1 MAPRGSVLL
10 GHIRLLNMHLLL
22 YLFVERGT
30 ARSTGTLS
38 FLEVLVP
45 AGFDSI
51 RAMGGQGPVRLP
63 VLWQNAV
70 VLQTLTERKEWKFF
84 GVLPKADPGLAAAWW
99 TALLLRGILPAAFA
113 IAMGVLVGAVQRGDP
128 LAGPLGFA
136 GSIFVLLQVL
146 SPIHQAVSANLGD
159 RTAAWLY
166 DRLTEACVR
175 PPGMGHLEDPALTS
189 DLTVARDF
197 DLGMTG
203 PPLSISLD
211 FIATGMAEMIGG
223 VACAV
228 ILARYAW
235 WAPIVLA
242 GAWLATHWLLRES
255 AIWRDR
261 NTEEVRGAQRDA
273 DYAYRLAVDPP
284 ASKELRLF
292 GLAGW
297 TIDRF
302 LARRTRLHE
311 LQYAATRL
319 RERPVIWSM
328 LLVVSANVL
337 VFWLLA
343 SAAAHGRI
351 SLGEAVVYVQSAI
364 GVSMIA
370 FGGFSWALDGAAA
383 PVAAVLRLEPAMRPA
398 GSLRSGDRSADATPA
413 RGIRLRDVTFAYPTA
428 GAAPPSTGATV
439 LEHFDLTI
447 PAGSSLAIVG
457 QNGAG
462 KTTIAKL
469 LCRLYDPQSGAIE
482 IDGVDI
488 RELDLASWRSRVAAV
503 FQDFIRLEL
512 PLRDNVAPAGA
523 PDAVVRAALESA
535 GATNLAALDTV
546 LARGY
551 TGGTDLSGGQW
562 QRVALARALCAVT
575 VGAGVVLLDEPTA
588 QLDVRGE
595 AEIFDR
601 LLAETR
607 HCTTILISHRFST
620 VRHADRICVLEHG
633 RVVELGTHDE
643 LMALGG
649 RYRTMFELQAERFT
663 ATEDEE
669 GKAYDVLA

>member
-1 MAPRGSVLL
+1 M
-10 GHIRLLNMHLLL
+10 
-22 YLFVERGT
+22 
-30 ARSTGTLS
+30 
-38 FLEVLVP
+38 
-45 AGFDSI
+45 
-51 RAMGGQGPVRLP
+51 
-63 VLWQNAV
+63 WQNTF
-70 VLQTLTERKEWKFF
+70 VLRALTERKEWKFF
-84 GVLPKADPGLAAAWW
+84 SVLPKADLGLSAAWW
-99 TALLLRGILPAAFA
+99 TTLLLRGILPAAFA
-113 IAMGVLVGAVQRGDP
+113 IAMGVLVGSVQRGNS
-128 LAGPLGFA
+128 LAGPLALVGT
-136 GSIFVLLQVL
+136 IFVLLQVL

-175 PPGMGHLEDPALTS
+175 PPGMGHLEDATLTS

-203 PPLSISLD
+203 PPLAISMD
-211 FIATGMAEMIGG
+211 FIANGMVEMVGG
-223 VACAV
+223 VACAA

-292 GLAGW
+292 GLADW

-302 LARRTRLHE
+302 IARRTRLHE

-328 LLVVSANVL
+328 VLVVSANVL
-337 VFWLLA
+337 VFWLVA
-343 SAAAHGRI
+343 SAAASGRI
-351 SLGEAVVYVQSAI
+351 SLGEAVIYVQSAI

-398 GSLRSGDRSADATPA
+398 GELRSGDRPADSKPV
-413 RGIRLRDVTFAYPTA
+413 REIRLRDVTFAYPGTPSKP
-428 GAAPPSTGATV
+428 GAAV

-488 RELDLASWRSRVAAV
+488 REFNLRSWRSRVTAV

-512 PLRDNVAPAGA
+512 PLRDNVAPGGA
-523 PDAVVRAALESA
+523 PDDVVRAALESA
-535 GATNLAALDTV
+535 GATSLAALDTV

-562 QRVALARALCAVT
+562 QRIALARSLASVKL
-575 VGAGVVLLDEPTA
+575 GAGVVLLDEPTA

-601 LLAETR
+601 LLAATR

-633 RVVELGTHDE
+633 RVIELGTHDE

-649 RYRTMFELQAERFT
+649 RYRTMFDLQAQRFNVP
-663 ATEDEE
+663 DEE
-669 GKAYDVLA
+669 EGITYDVLS

>member
-1 MAPRGSVLL
+1 M
-10 GHIRLLNMHLLL
+10 
-22 YLFVERGT
+22 
-30 ARSTGTLS
+30 
-38 FLEVLVP
+38 
-45 AGFDSI
+45 
-51 RAMGGQGPVRLP
+51 
-63 VLWQNAV
+63 
-70 VLQTLTERKEWKFF
+70 
-84 GVLPKADPGLAAAWW
+84 
-99 TALLLRGILPAAFA
+99 
-113 IAMGVLVGAVQRGDP
+113 
-128 LAGPLGFA
+128 
-136 GSIFVLLQVL
+136 
-146 SPIHQAVSANLGD
+146 
-159 RTAAWLY
+159 
-166 DRLTEACVR
+166 
-175 PPGMGHLEDPALTS
+175 
-189 DLTVARDF
+189 
-197 DLGMTG
+197 
-203 PPLSISLD
+203 D
-211 FIATGMAEMIGG
+211 FIASGMVEMVGG
-223 VACAV
+223 LACAV

-255 AIWRDR
+255 AIWWDR
-261 NTEEVRGAQRDA
+261 NTDEVRGAQRDA

-292 GLAGW
+292 GLVGW

-302 LARRTRLHE
+302 ITKRTRLHE

-319 RERPVIWSM
+319 RDRPLIWSI

-343 SAAAHGRI
+343 SSAANGRI
-351 SLGEAVVYVQSAI
+351 SLGEVVIYVQSGI

-398 GSLRSGDRSADATPA
+398 GALSSGGRSASKVPA
-413 RGIRLRDVTFAYPTA
+413 HEIRLRDVTFAYP
-428 GAAPPSTGATV
+428 GGVFV

-462 KTTIAKL
+462 KTTMAKL

-488 RELDLASWRSRVAAV
+488 REFDLASWRSRVAAV
-503 FQDFIRLEL
+503 FQDFIRFEL

-523 PDAVVRAALESA
+523 PDDVVRAALESA
-535 GATNLAALDTV
+535 GAANLAELGTV
-546 LARGY
+546 LACGY

-562 QRVALARALCAVT
+562 QRIALARALAAVKM
-575 VGAGVVLLDEPTA
+575 GAGVVLLDEPTA

-601 LLAETR
+601 LLTSTR

-633 RVVELGTHDE
+633 HVVELGTHDE
-643 LMALGG
+643 LMMLGG
-649 RYRTMFELQAERFT
+649 RYRRMFDLQAQRFHIP
-663 ATEDEE
+663 DEE
-669 GKAYDVLA
+669 LGATYDVLS